1 MCRDGIPPKNCAA
14 VIILALSSS
23 GAKRKYFLT
32 SSQGLLRN
40 VTLQFHSRGWIT
52 IPGFPSKKKWNS
64 TGWPCPT
71 PALPL
76 YRGRDLQMFRHL
88 HMMHTGYMPL
98 DPNTTYFA
106 IFAIFAIFALIF
118 ASRMIPQLTF
128 APSSAVSGAGSHRFI
143 GVIHFQHQRLGFVMI
158 CGYLWQSWQMWQI
171 YANMIT
177 YDVILWFFAS
187 DRDDWSW
194 DFCTCLCWS
203 CWSWAPWVRLPP
215 LSWRLSRFKWR
226 FWLSSCTVPSIGR
239 FPNFPRLR
247 LLAFRIWS
255 CVFGLQRSKTDFS
268 IRLAIK
274 NQDQRDSCH
283 ICETCLS
290 EVCLFWC

>member
-1 MCRDGIPPKNCAA
+1 MCRDGIPQKNGAA

-64 TGWPCPT
+64 TGWFCPT

-106 IFAIFAIFALIF
+106 IFAIFAIFALI
-118 ASRMIPQLTF
+118 
-128 APSSAVSGAGSHRFI
+128 
-143 GVIHFQHQRLGFVMI
+143 
-158 CGYLWQSWQMWQI
+158 
-171 YANMIT
+171 
-177 YDVILWFFAS
+177 
-187 DRDDWSW
+187 
-194 DFCTCLCWS
+194 
-203 CWSWAPWVRLPP
+203 LP
-215 LSWRLSRFKWR
+215 R
-226 FWLSSCTVPSIGR
+226 G
-239 FPNFPRLR
+239 
-247 LLAFRIWS
+247 
-255 CVFGLQRSKTDFS
+255 
-268 IRLAIK
+268 
-274 NQDQRDSCH
+274 
-283 ICETCLS
+283 
-290 EVCLFWC
+290 

>member
-64 TGWPCPT
+64 TGWSCPT

-106 IFAIFAIFALIF
+106 IFAIFAIFALILPRGWSLNWPLHLQVLWVVPDPTVSSGSSTSSIRDLDLWWF
-118 ASRMIPQLTF
+118 VDICGNLDKCDKYMQIWSHMMWYCDSLCLTVMI
-128 APSSAVSGAGSHRFI
+128 
-143 GVIHFQHQRLGFVMI
+143 RLGTSAHVSA
-158 CGYLWQSWQMWQI
+158 GAAGVEL
-171 YANMIT
+171 
-177 YDVILWFFAS
+177 
-187 DRDDWSW
+187 
-194 DFCTCLCWS
+194 
-203 CWSWAPWVRLPP
+203 
-215 LSWRLSRFKWR
+215 
-226 FWLSSCTVPSIGR
+226 LSSSVPM
-239 FPNFPRLR
+239 
-247 LLAFRIWS
+247 
-255 CVFGLQRSKTDFS
+255 CVP
-268 IRLAIK
+268 
-274 NQDQRDSCH
+274 
-283 ICETCLS
+283 TCPHS
-290 EVCLFWC
+290 PED